1 MSSSP
6 RVDLK
11 PISGLQQTVTLRTH
25 APQVDLVSRRLHAD
39 GAWEP
44 FETQLW
50 LASQRAGDIVVDV
63 GANLGYFALL
73 SALCD
78 RPASQ
83 ILAFEPDPQNFAL
96 LKDNLRLNGVPDEVQ
111 AFQVALAS
119 ASGEGMLYRSRDN
132 LGDHQ
137 IYAGDGEREALAIS
151 LAVGREFLS
160 ERVERIDLLKI
171 DTQGSEFA
179 VIEGFG
185 TLLDSSRVGLRVLI
199 ELTPYSLRRA
209 GARGRQ
215 LVEHLGNLDLP
226 IAIVDHIEHRLVPTS
241 LEALATWC
249 DNVDS
254 LPEDR
259 GFMNVFIG
267 EAPDL

>member
-1 MSSSP
+1 MSSLP

-11 PISGLQQTVTLRTH
+11 PIAGLRQPVSLRTH

-44 FETQLW
+44 FETHLW

-73 SALCD
+73 SALCE
-78 RPASQ
+78 RRASQ
-83 ILAFEPDPQNFAL
+83 ILAFEPDSQNFAL
-96 LKDNLRLNGVPDEVQ
+96 LEDNLHLNGVADEVQ
-111 AFQVALAS
+111 GFQVALAS
-119 ASGEGMLYRSRDN
+119 ASGEGTLYRSRDN

-137 IYAGDGEREALAIS
+137 IYAGDGEREALTIS

-171 DTQGSEFA
+171 DTQGSEFS
-179 VIEGFG
+179 VIEGLG
-185 TLLDSSRVGLRVLI
+185 TVLESSRVGLRLLI
-199 ELTPYSLRRA
+199 ELTPFSLRCA
-209 GARGRQ
+209 GASGRQ
-215 LVEHLGNLDLP
+215 LVERLRDLDLP

-241 LEALATWC
+241 VEALATWC

-254 LPEDR
+254 IPEDR
-259 GFMNVFIG
+259 GFMNVFVG
-267 EAPDL
+267 EPPDL